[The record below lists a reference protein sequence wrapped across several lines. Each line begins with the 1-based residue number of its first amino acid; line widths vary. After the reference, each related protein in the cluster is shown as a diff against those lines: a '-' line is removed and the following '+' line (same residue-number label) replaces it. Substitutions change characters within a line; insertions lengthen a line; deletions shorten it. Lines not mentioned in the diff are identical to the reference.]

1 MISLRQT
8 IVLASVIL
16 LMAGWSLDRQPVQ
29 ADWSEV
35 DSIFQNKCVSCHA
48 GPEAASG
55 LRLDSWENLF
65 QGSDFGEAVIAYDA
79 DNSLLVELATKYR
92 EGSHPE
98 ELGSDALTEEEIATI
113 SAWIDE
119 GAPASDGE
127 IPFSDPDDP
136 RLYVANQGA
145 GMVAVIDM
153 NTNQVVRM
161 VDLVELGFNE
171 FSMPHHI
178 AVEQDG
184 SFWYLSLIM
193 DDKILKFDRDNNLVG
208 QVDAVR
214 PGLLALDPAGPWLYA
229 GRSMMSVSP
238 PESVV
243 QVDRETMEAEE
254 IGVLMQRPHALLTN
268 HDGSEVYISSLAQNR
283 VATYRDEGGDLVF
296 DDIEGDRPHVFIQFT
311 ISPDGSTMV
320 GTSEVTSNA
329 FIFDLAS
336 TEGVVLTDTIGVGR
350 APWHPIYTADG
361 KWVYFGNNWTNQITI
376 LDMEKREVAK
386 VIEGV
391 NGLAQPHGSAASPD
405 GRFVYIA
412 NRNLAMPE
420 GHSKENHVYHPRY
433 DLGDNANIGTVLVI
447 DIESQE
453 IIKVIETEEYAS
465 GMGAAVIRH

>member
-1 MISLRQT
+1 MTSLRQT
-8 IVLASVIL
+8 IIL
-16 LMAGWSLDRQPVQ
+16 VSTLLILTGWSLHTHPGTS
-29 ADWSEV
+29 DWREV

-48 GPEAASG
+48 GPDAESG

-65 QGSDFGEAVIAYDA
+65 QGSDFGEAVIAFDS
-79 DNSLLVELATKYR
+79 DNSLLIELATKYR
-92 EGSHPE
+92 EGSHPG
-98 ELGSDALTEEEIATI
+98 ELGSDALSEDEIATI
-113 SAWIDE
+113 SAWIDS
-119 GAPASDGE
+119 GAPSADGE

-136 RLYVANQGA
+136 QLYVANQGA

-153 NTNQVVRM
+153 NTNQVVRTVNM
-161 VDLVELGFNE
+161 VELGFTE

-193 DDKILKFDRDNNLVG
+193 DNKILKFDRDNNLIG
-208 QVDAVR
+208 QADAVR
-214 PGLLALDPAGPWLYA
+214 PGLLALDPKGPWLYA

-238 PESVV
+238 PESIV
-243 QVDRETMEAEE
+243 QIDRESMEAEKIE
-254 IGVLMQRPHALLTN
+254 VLMQRPHALMTN

-283 VATYRDEGGDLVF
+283 IATYQDEGGDLIF

-311 ISPDGSTMV
+311 ISPDGSTLV
-320 GTSEVTSNA
+320 ATSEVTSKA
-329 FIFDLAS
+329 FIFDLES
-336 TEGVVLTDTIGVGR
+336 TDGVVLTDTIGVGR

-405 GRFVYIA
+405 GRYVYIS

-420 GHSKENHVYHPRY
+420 GHSKEHHVYHPRY
-433 DLGDNANIGTVLVI
+433 DLGDNANVGTVLVI
-447 DIESQE
+447 DVETQE
-453 IIKVIETEEYAS
+453 VVKVIETEEYAS
-465 GMGAAVIRH
+465 GMGAAVNRQ